1 MGRASE
7 EQRDKGEDEGEG
19 EGEDL
24 MRCRVA
30 LDVGALEQLASS
42 LVHAGGYDEAH
53 ARPSSASGPGSGSG
67 LGPGL
72 GPAGGA
78 GGAGGSAGAGEAEAG
93 LVADPRDALLFMLET
108 DSRRAHL
115 LEAASQG
122 LDLFVVRHMELFK
135 ATFDLAKCST
145 AYHVFADGDDLVVGI

>member
-7 EQRDKGEDEGEG
+7 EQRDKDKEGEDED
-19 EGEDL
+19 EDL

-30 LDVGALEQLASS
+30 LDTGALEQLASS

-72 GPAGGA
+72 GPA